1 MTDDAVQQWLDSYVA
16 AWRSYEPAA
25 IGALFSEDATY
36 AYHPWDTGD
45 DVVRGRDAIVA
56 SWLEQPDQTR
66 SWVAEYHPLL
76 VSGDRAVA
84 TGVTTYG
91 DGTVFDNLWE
101 LRFDGAGRCT
111 GFVEWYMERPR
122 PAA

>member
-25 IGALFSEDATY
+25 IGALFSADATY
-36 AYHPWDTGD
+36 AYRPWDTGD
-45 DVVRGRDAIVA
+45 EVVRGRDAIVA
-56 SWLEQPDQTR
+56 SWLDQPDQER

-84 TGVTTYG
+84 RGVTRYG

-101 LRFDGAGRCT
+101 LRFDGEGRCT